1 MEKHQKEGREM
12 RAIFSSIIALFSF
25 FSLAVGFAQNHNG
38 KNVKPLDN
46 PGWYEH
52 EQYLKS
58 KQTVKKFKRSSHGA
72 TLKELTKQGE
82 KEGKGS
88 SMTEE
93 EFSSQ
98 VEFFS
103 EDELEQT
110 YFEPETEN
118 SDDFFN
124 KNYSPDKDYDKVKY
138 LEKKQSA
145 LPPRNESS
153 PRSFDM
159 NVGWLKTMMWI
170 ILALV
175 VAYVMYIVFLR
186 DLKSNKK
193 VEILEE
199 EPNPT
204 EIPLS
209 ELELKLREALARKDY
224 REAIRIYFL
233 YILKLLIERS
243 WIDWHK
249 KKTNLHYLREMSA
262 RKEHQAFSNVVT
274 VFEIVWYGKRP
285 VSEDDYNR
293 VEPIFKQL
301 VSQLEAKRGE

>member
-1 MEKHQKEGREM
+1 MKAIFKGILVFWCCFSTAIVFAQSQDGEKHEY
-12 RAIFSSIIALFSF
+12 F
-25 FSLAVGFAQNHNG
+25 N
-38 KNVKPLDN
+38 NVKTE
-46 PGWYEH
+46 EH
-52 EQYLKS
+52 EQYLKT
-58 KQTVKKFKRSSHGA
+58 KQTVKKFKRSSHSS
-72 TLKELTKQGE
+72 TLKELTKKGE

-110 YFEPETEN
+110 YFEPETDDTE
-118 SDDFFN
+118 DFFN
-124 KNYSPDKDYDKVKY
+124 KNYSSGKQGKDYDKVKY
-138 LEKKQSA
+138 LEKKQASPP
-145 LPPRNESS
+145 PPRKDSA

-159 NVGWLKTMMWI
+159 NAGWLKTLMWI
-170 ILALV
+170 ILVLV
-175 VAYVMYIVFLR
+175 VAYVIYVMFLR
-186 DLKSNKK
+186 DLKVNKK
-193 VEILEE
+193 IEIQEE

-209 ELELKLREALARKDY
+209 ELEIKLREALARKDY

-233 YILKLLIERS
+233 YILKLLIERN
-243 WIDWHK
+243 WIAWHK

-262 RKEHQAFSNVVT
+262 RNEYQSFSNVVT

-285 VSEDDYNR
+285 VSEEDYQR
-293 VEPIFKQL
+293 VEHLFKQM
-301 VSQLEAKRGE
+301 VNQLEAKRGE

>member
-1 MEKHQKEGREM
+1 LEKHQKEGGEM
-12 RAIFSSIIALFSF
+12 RAISSSILVLFSF
-25 FSLAVGFAQNHNG
+25 FSLTVGFAQNHDG
-38 KNVKPLDN
+38 ENVEPLN
-46 PGWYEH
+46 KHNWYEH

-72 TLKELTKQGE
+72 TLKELTKKGE

-88 SMTEE
+88 SMSEE

-110 YFEPETEN
+110 YFESETVDV
-118 SDDFFN
+118 DDFFN
-124 KNYSPDKDYDKVKY
+124 KKYLSDKDYDKVKY

-145 LPPRNESS
+145 PPPRKESS
-153 PRSFDM
+153 PSSFDM
-159 NVGWLKTMMWI
+159 NVGWLKTVMWI

-175 VAYVMYIVFLR
+175 VAYVVYIVFLR

-193 VEILEE
+193 VEVLEE
-199 EPNPT
+199 EPNPI

-209 ELELKLREALARKDY
+209 ELELKLREALTRKDY

-262 RKEHQAFSNVVT
+262 RKEYQAFSNVVT

-285 VSEDDYNR
+285 VSQDDYNR

-301 VSQLEAKRGE
+301 VSQLKAKRGE